1 MADAYEV
8 VNLIC
13 VKIKLDKNLF
23 QKLETTPRMVRVVL
37 DDDEKKQITDYN
49 VKDWLNALKDA
60 RASKLEDIV
69 DRLESVLKLK
79 ESLDLKE
86 IAMEHVSWKAPSTS
100 LEDGSHI
107 YVKLMLEENNDGEEV
122 YVIPT

>member
-13 VKIKLDKNLF
+13 VKIKLDKKLL
-23 QKLETTPRMVRVVL
+23 QKLETTPRMVRVVF

-49 VKDWLNALKDA
+49 VKNWLNALKDA
-60 RASKLEDIV
+60 VYADDYL
-69 DRLESVLKLK
+69 

-107 YVKLMLEENNDGEEV
+107 CVKLMLEENNDGEEV

>member
-60 RASKLEDIV
+60 VYADDYLVNFLPKLPLKSKQLV
-69 DRLESVLKLK
+69 F
-79 ESLDLKE
+79 SLFE
-86 IAMEHVSWKAPSTS
+86 
-100 LEDGSHI
+100 
-107 YVKLMLEENNDGEEV
+107 
-122 YVIPT
+122 

>member
-1 MADAYEV
+1 
-8 VNLIC
+8 
-13 VKIKLDKNLF
+13 LF
-23 QKLETTPRMVRVVL
+23 SHF
-37 DDDEKKQITDYN
+37 
-49 VKDWLNALKDA
+49 LNRK

-107 YVKLMLEENNDGEEV
+107 CVKLMLEENNDGEEV